1 MSAIHHTMAN
11 KGNPY
16 SAKIE
21 YLESSGTQYIDT
33 GVILKSYYKYEVTF
47 SCVSTNTGSKML
59 FGMYSLRSQDGTQAL
74 KDNFAANCLGSWGV
88 NNPKIVIYS
97 YPNNGMADSS
107 FPNAVQVAART
118 VAVRYGEPNT
128 VSHDSGVTYFNGE
141 EIINRPSSMP
151 NNPYNIPSYLFANAV
166 RQQDT
171 SVKPGYFF
179 IGRIMSAKIKDA
191 EYNILRDFIPVR
203 VGNVGYM
210 YDKVSG
216 QLFGNSGTGSF
227 ILGPDT
233 KIIEPEIPKFIIR
246 KKVINITNNVNP
258 NFSVIKKHFETKFQL
273 SFDTNGGNTIES
285 KEVVL
290 GKPYGELPVPI
301 KSQHIFLGWFTSAS
315 GGT

>member
-1 MSAIHHTMAN
+1 M
-11 KGNPY
+11 
-16 SAKIE
+16 
-21 YLESSGTQYIDT
+21 
-33 GVILKSYYKYEVTF
+33 
-47 SCVSTNTGSKML
+47 
-59 FGMYSLRSQDGTQAL
+59 
-74 KDNFAANCLGSWGV
+74 
-88 NNPKIVIYS
+88 
-97 YPNNGMADSS
+97 
-107 FPNAVQVAART
+107 QVASRT
-118 VAVRYGEPNT
+118 VAVRFGEPNI

-151 NNPYNIPSYLFANAV
+151 NNPYNIPSYLFAAAT

-171 SVKPGYFF
+171 SVKPAHFF

-233 KIIEPEIPKFIIR
+233 KIIEPEIPKFIIG

-301 KSQHIFLGWFTSAS
+301 KSQHIFLGWFTASS

>member
-1 MSAIHHTMAN
+1 MGNDHVHVVINTWYDIIASHASATINGVSFGRDYNSGSPVNFTTTHNLYMFAFGR
-11 KGNPY
+11 KGSPIIFGKSRIAYCKVYDN
-16 SAKIE
+16 
-21 YLESSGTQYIDT
+21 GT
-33 GVILKSYYKYEVTF
+33 L
-47 SCVSTNTGSKML
+47 
-59 FGMYSLRSQDGTQAL
+59 
-74 KDNFAANCLGSWGV
+74 
-88 NNPKIVIYS
+88 
-97 YPNNGMADSS
+97 
-107 FPNAVQVAART
+107 
-118 VAVRYGEPNT
+118 
-128 VSHDSGVTYFNGE
+128 
-141 EIINRPSSMP
+141 
-151 NNPYNIPSYLFANAV
+151 
-166 RQQDT
+166 
-171 SVKPGYFF
+171 
-179 IGRIMSAKIKDA
+179 
-191 EYNILRDFIPVR
+191 LRDFIPVR